1 MADEDP
7 VALVAGDD
15 ARAFAALYERH
26 ARAALSQARRL
37 SPMGGGHDAEDLV
50 QAASLGVWR
59 SAGSYRAER
68 GSVRTWLLSAARNAG
83 VDGLRSAAKH
93 RRVRERAGTT
103 AERSQ
108 PCEALAEVWRGAVCE
123 RLLEALE
130 ALPPE
135 QLEVVRV
142 AYLSEY
148 THSEASEL
156 LGIPLGTVKGRA
168 RLGLEKVGDHF
179 ECASWTQL
187 RSEPIGAGK

>member
-1 MADEDP
+1 VHVGNPHAAKPSDTWSRWSGE
-7 VALVAGDD
+7 
-15 ARAFAALYERH
+15 FAWRE
-26 ARAALSQARRL
+26 RAALSQARRL
-37 SPMGGGHDAEDLV
+37 SPMGGGHDPEDLV
-50 QAASLGVWR
+50 QAAFLGVWR

-103 AERSQ
+103 AEKSQ
-108 PCEALAEVWRGAVCE
+108 PCEAFAEVWRGAVRE

-148 THSEASEL
+148 TQSETSDL

-168 RLGLEKVGDHF
+168 RLGLEKVRDHF